1 MVRAVLVVA
10 RASLLKAMLAVKGL
24 ILFIV
29 PTVVHCLIVLIVLV
43 IKSVEILTILFTLG
57 IGIFWSRRWRSHKVI
72 HNTVRLIFASLF
84 ATVVLRAFK
93 LPVEIRCTHNE
104 WEQTESNTSN
114 SHCSH
119 NF

>member
-1 MVRAVLVVA
+1 MVRAVLVA
-10 RASLLKAMLAVKGL
+10 AGASLLKAMLTVEGL
-24 ILFIV
+24 ILFIF
-29 PTVVHCLIVLIVLV
+29 PTVVHCLFILIILV
-43 IKSVEILTILFTLG
+43 VKSVEILAILFTLG
-57 IGIFWSRRWRSHKVI
+57 IGIFWSWRWRSHEVV
-72 HNTVRLIFASLF
+72 HNAVRLIFASLF